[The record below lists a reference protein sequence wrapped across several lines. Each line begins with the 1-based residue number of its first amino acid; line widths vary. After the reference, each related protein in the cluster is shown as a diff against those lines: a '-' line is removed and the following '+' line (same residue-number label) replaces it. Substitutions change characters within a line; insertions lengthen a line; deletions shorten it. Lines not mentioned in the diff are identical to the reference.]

1 MSVFY
6 DAFSLEE
13 GRDFVVSFMR
23 GLSESLV
30 VVPFITTA
38 ALKRMCEADSVG
50 KVDNVLLEWW
60 LALTLVKA
68 GVGRVKAVLP
78 VFAGTV
84 RVGGDIVNCTSSSP
98 RHSRSPR
105 STPAPSRPLATC
117 LLSSTS

>member
-84 RVGGDIVNCTSSSP
+84 RMGGG
-98 RHSRSPR
+98 RF
-105 STPAPSRPLATC
+105 
-117 LLSSTS
+117 

>member
-1 MSVFY
+1 MSIFY

-13 GRDFVVSFMR
+13 GQDFVVRFMR

-38 ALKRMCEADSVG
+38 ALKRMCEAGSAG

-60 LALTLVKA
+60 LALTLVKV
-68 GVGRVKAVLP
+68 GMGRVKAVLP

-84 RVGGDIVNCTSSSP
+84 RVGSETFKFISSTL
-98 RHSRSPR
+98 RHRRSPR
-105 STPAPSRPLATC
+105 STPAPSRPLAIC
-117 LLSSTS
+117 LPN